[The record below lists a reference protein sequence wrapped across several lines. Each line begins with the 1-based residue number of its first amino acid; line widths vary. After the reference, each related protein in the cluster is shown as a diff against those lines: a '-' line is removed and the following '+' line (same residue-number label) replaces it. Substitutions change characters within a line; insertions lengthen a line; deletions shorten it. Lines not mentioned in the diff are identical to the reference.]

1 MNTVPLFALKLT
13 VQIDYILQVNCS
25 LWIELVLRLKHMHK
39 KSFYQTYDFVLQWV
53 VPTSWLFLQL
63 VSAGPV
69 SI

>member
-13 VQIDYILQVNCS
+13 VQINYTLQVDYS
-25 LWIELVLRLKHMHK
+25 LWIDLVLRLKHMHK
-39 KSFYQTYDFVLQWV
+39 KASIRRMILYYNGLYQR
-53 VPTSWLFLQL
+53 